1 MNTLNTAQD
10 TAQNT
15 TVHEKISDKDI
26 AKLAAMSRISLAPAE
41 QAKMKKDIGEIL
53 SYVEQVQKVP
63 IEGVALS
70 ARHSPL
76 HGVNVM
82 RADTATVAAD
92 QYTDDLIKAA
102 PKSKGRFV
110 HVKKI
115 IGSDH

>member
-1 MNTLNTAQD
+1 M
-10 TAQNT
+10 
-15 TVHEKISDKDI
+15 ISDKDI
-26 AKLAAMSRISLAPAE
+26 EKLATMSRISLSPTE

-53 SYVEQVQKVP
+53 AYVEQVQKVP
-63 IEGVALS
+63 MEGVALS

-82 RADTATVAAD
+82 RDDAVTVAAD
-92 QYTDDLIKAA
+92 QYTEALIVAA
-102 PKSKGRFV
+102 PAKKGRFI